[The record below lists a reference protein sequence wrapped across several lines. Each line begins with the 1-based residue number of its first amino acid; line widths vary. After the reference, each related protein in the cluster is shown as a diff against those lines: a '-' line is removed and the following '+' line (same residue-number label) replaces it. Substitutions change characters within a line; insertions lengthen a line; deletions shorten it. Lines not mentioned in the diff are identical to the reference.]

1 MTTLNTDYAAV
12 RHRHRP
18 ARLPG
23 VAGRLRYSVRV
34 SVTRQL
40 SLFGAEAAT
49 PAPEDLAGLLVGP
62 GQVVRMGGTAR
73 VSVVVEDR
81 WRAIALVAEMRARG
95 LEPTCVSTVDE
106 HIGVRTPYSAVLA
119 PIATAWL
126 RGAIKLPPTGF
137 AIEGRRLRLWMTA
150 AGYRDPLGVT
160 LRMGRCDD
168 SVAIDYATSSRSDRA
183 AERDRPVGR
192 ARGPR
197 SGAAGDRPAAAG
209 IGLPKWSGIGWRRC
223 RTDAWT

>member
-1 MTTLNTDYAAV
+1 M
-12 RHRHRP
+12 
-18 ARLPG
+18 
-23 VAGRLRYSVRV
+23 
-34 SVTRQL
+34 TRQL

-81 WRAIALVAEMRARG
+81 WRAAALVAEMRVRG

-119 PIATAWL
+119 PIAVAWL
-126 RGAIKLPPTGF
+126 RGAVKLPPPGF

-168 SVAIDYATSSRSDRA
+168 AVAVSVQRALGVIGLPSEIVRSAGPGGLGPALRVIGRRRLA
-183 AERDRPVGR
+183 RFAEAV
-192 ARGPR
+192 
-197 SGAAGDRPAAAG
+197 GDRPAMA
-209 IGLPKWSGIGWRRC
+209 PE
-223 RTDAWT
+223 DAWP